1 MDITPYVDR
10 LAEQLTATARG
21 AGPETEAAAQRLVA
35 GLDPALRLAMMEALS
50 QAAAEITAELP
61 SGSVDVRLA
70 GRDLDFVLELPA
82 TALPAAPEPPAPPA
96 PPEPEEAPEG
106 DVVRITLRLPDS
118 LKTRAEELAATS
130 GQSLNAWLVS
140 AVRRAAQERAVSI
153 DIDLSSLPFEGF
165 PGRGRGGRRMSGWA

>member
-10 LAEQLTATARG
+10 LAEQLAAATRG
-21 AGPETEAAAQRLVA
+21 AGPDTEAAAQRLVVA
-35 GLDPALRLAMMEALS
+35 LDPAMRLAMMEALS

-82 TALPAAPEPPAPPA
+82 AHPEPPEAPAPPP
-96 PPEPEEAPEG
+96 PPEPEETAEG
-106 DVVRITLRLPDS
+106 DVVRITLRLPDA

-140 AVRRAAQERAVSI
+140 AVRRATHERAVSI
-153 DIDLSSLPFEGF
+153 DIDLSSVPFEGF
-165 PGRGRGGRRMSGWA
+165 TGRGRAPRRMSGWA

>member
-10 LAEQLTATARG
+10 LAEQLAAATRG
-21 AGPETEAAAQRLVA
+21 AGPDTEAAAQRLVVA
-35 GLDPALRLAMMEALS
+35 LDPAMRLAMMEALS

-82 TALPAAPEPPAPPA
+82 APTPQPE
-96 PPEPEEAPEG
+96 PEPEETGDG

-140 AVRRAAQERAVSI
+140 AVRRATHERAVSI
-153 DIDLSSLPFEGF
+153 DIDLSSVPFDNF